1 MKLIDNWQTSWKF
14 YSSMAAILV
23 GFLNGAVAANF
34 FGWFDSVTPQ
44 QLAGI
49 NAVAVGL
56 LIPILRAIKQFAESQ
71 AEEAE
76 RKEPQA

>member
-1 MKLIDNWQTSWKF
+1 MKLIHNWKTSWKF

-23 GFLNGAVAANF
+23 GFLNAAVAANF
-34 FGWFDSVTPQ
+34 FGWFDGVTPQ

>member
-1 MKLIDNWQTSWKF
+1 MKLIDNWKTSWKF
-14 YSSMAAILV
+14 YSSMAAILI

-34 FGWFDSVTPQ
+34 FGWFDGVTPQ

-56 LIPILRAIKQFAESQ
+56 LIPTLRAIKQFAQSQ

-76 RKEPQA
+76 RKEPEA